1 MILKLYLVVFYEV
14 GFWEFKQVFIGKLW
28 DFIAYRHLASNVA
41 KNMAFVGLKLSD
53 KDCFGQL
60 KILDN
65 VSDSIRVV
73 IVKNDRLD
81 LKVFGFLLKSFFDF
95 LKSELSQA

>member
-1 MILKLYLVVFYEV
+1 
-14 GFWEFKQVFIGKLW
+14 
-28 DFIAYRHLASNVA
+28 
-41 KNMAFVGLKLSD
+41 MAFVGLKLSD
-53 KDCFGQL
+53 KDSFGQL

-65 VSDSIRVV
+65 VSDSIRIV

-81 LKVFGFLLKSFFDF
+81 LKVFGFLLKSLFDF